1 MALTHGGAFEYSEI
15 TLNQDDMKKIEKA
28 KWAKARFAEEE
39 TKSLTLLTRADL
51 YYEGE
56 PEQLSFLKRV
66 ITVENIGFN
75 KFETTV
81 KLMTRKVIAG
91 LNPCT
96 PIHTLPGALLTLISA
111 LAHALHP

>member
-1 MALTHGGAFEYSEI
+1 
-15 TLNQDDMKKIEKA
+15 
-28 KWAKARFAEEE
+28 
-39 TKSLTLLTRADL
+39 
-51 YYEGE
+51 
-56 PEQLSFLKRV
+56 
-66 ITVENIGFN
+66 VENIGFN